1 MADYPAQMPRNDFS
15 LERLRQLREHDEQLA
30 KEAFAASLG
39 QRLRGQAMLQH
50 AQLAVRDSQDA
61 TRGAAVAP
69 RSGHDLVAA
78 QAWMD
83 RVRATHAQAALH
95 LDHYDA
101 ELAAR
106 RAELGRAAQK
116 RAVLDRLKDRHG
128 ATSRLAAARVEHA
141 QLDEVALSQHRR
153 QVAP

>member
-1 MADYPAQMPRNDFS
+1 MQRNDFS

-50 AQLAVRDSQDA
+50 AQHAVSASQDA
-61 TRGAAVAP
+61 SRGAAGAA
-69 RSGHDLVAA
+69 RSGHDLLAA

-83 RVRATHAQAALH
+83 RVRATSEQAALS
-95 LDHYDA
+95 LDRCEA
-101 ELAAR
+101 ELDAR
-106 RAELGRAAQK
+106 RSELGRAAQR
-116 RAVLDRLKDRHG
+116 RAVLDRLKDRH
-128 ATSRLAAARVEHA
+128 AAAGRIAASRVEHA
-141 QLDEVALSQHRR
+141 VLDEVALAQHRR